1 MRALGKRRRGR
12 KHRGKCSNG
21 YWSHDWYPLN
31 SHTAASDGLPRE
43 SCILIKLRLVLLH
56 CRKKGPLRSDFWS
69 PLLCRGSTYCASQPP
84 KKLASLDFK
93 FPSTFLA
100 TTPSRRRPR
109 TRLQSAAARLP

>member
-56 CRKKGPLRSDFWS
+56 CRKKGPLRLDFR
-69 PLLCRGSTYCASQPP
+69 PLCYVAVAAIVVRNGP
-84 KKLASLDFK
+84 KKIALIAFK
-93 FPSTFLA
+93 FPSNFLGR
-100 TTPSRRRPR
+100 TPCR
-109 TRLQSAAARLP
+109 